1 MVTTRTSRRV
11 PARPPFTLLAAV
23 TVTAIS
29 AYTLVPPVLPDIAA
43 EFGVGVTWTGLV
55 LAATTAP
62 GILLSPLVG
71 VLADRYGRRALLA
84 SCLLVFGLG
93 GALAAAA
100 PTFGV
105 LVAARLVQGVGAAG
119 LIGLVVT
126 LIGDGWSGPD
136 RARMMGRN
144 AAALTVAIVVLP
156 PVGGALGALGGWRL
170 ALIPYLL
177 ALPAAV
183 AVYRWLPPSAAPVE
197 TSIGAQ
203 LRATAAALRLPSVT
217 AVLLRGALA
226 FLLLFGLVL
235 TVLPEHLAALG
246 LGAGERGLLL
256 ALPGAPS
263 AVAALGL
270 GKLTA
275 RFGAG
280 LLLRTGFG
288 LWAAAFALVAA
299 LPTVPGVAAGLL
311 LYGLGEG
318 LVLPTLQTAAAEA
331 GPAATRAT
339 VVAVFVGASRA
350 GQSAGPL
357 LAGPWA
363 AGSAFLAGAV
373 LAVLLTLTAPGAYG
387 RIRRSAR
394 TRTRTACR

>member
-1 MVTTRTSRRV
+1 MTTTTPVR
-11 PARPPFTLLAAV
+11 PATRPPFALLAAV

-43 EFGVGVTWTGLV
+43 EFDVGATDVGLV
-55 LAATTAP
+55 LAATTLP

-71 VLADRYGRRALLA
+71 VLADRYGRRGLLA
-84 SCLLVFGLG
+84 ASLVVFGLG
-93 GALAAAA
+93 GAAAAAA
-100 PTFGV
+100 PTFAV

-170 ALIPYLL
+170 ALAPYPVAVL
-177 ALPAAV
+177 AAVVVWWVLPA
-183 AVYRWLPPSAAPVE
+183 RAAPVAV
-197 TSIGAQ
+197 SLGAQ
-203 LRATAAALRLPSVT
+203 LRAAATALRRPAVAT
-217 AVLLRGALA
+217 ATVRGALA

-246 LGAGERGLLL
+246 LGAAGRGLLL
-256 ALPGAPS
+256 ALPGLPS
-263 AVAALGL
+263 AAAALGL
-270 GKLTA
+270 GRLTA
-275 RFGAG
+275 RFGSGA
-280 LLLRTGFG
+280 LLRAGFG
-288 LWAAAFALVAA
+288 LWAVAFAVVAVV
-299 LPTVPGVAAGLL
+299 PTVPGVVACLV

-318 LVLPTLQTAAAEA
+318 LTLPTLQTVATEAAPPES
-331 GPAATRAT
+331 RAI

-350 GQSAGPL
+350 GQSTGPL
-357 LAGPWA
+357 LASGLGAGPAFA
-363 AGSAFLAGAV
+363 AGAALAA
-373 LAVLLTLTAPGAYG
+373 LLTLTAARPG
-387 RIRRSAR
+387 RLPR
-394 TRTRTACR
+394 C